1 MTADSEA
8 WLGFGSGVLKPWG
21 KRPVFFFC
29 VGAGSI
35 AQVTLTLKKKKKK
48 KKKAKMN
55 SYLGQYSG
63 GQQSVACCEDKFC
76 ITCFSQIILSVILLH
91 RKEEHVDFCCQI
103 VLPQAREDIAVQ
115 HG

>member
-8 WLGFGSGVLKPWG
+8 WLGFGSGVLKPWWR
-21 KRPVFFFC
+21 RPDVLC
-29 VGAGSI
+29 SLGAGRRAGMS
-35 AQVTLTLKKKKKK
+35 LTLKKKKK